1 MDLGAKKEIEV
12 TDGKPSSKRLVG
24 SGTELSLLL
33 LELDRKEHL
42 KEKPGL
48 VFQESFVG
56 YT

>member
-24 SGTELSLLL
+24 SRTELSLLL